1 MKQRYQ
7 QRTQNAGFT
16 FFEVYLALIIFTL
29 MALLV
34 AAVVPMSARSVR
46 YGNDYTQAAT
56 LAMHKVNQLQE
67 AGYENINRNL
77 YTLNA
82 VDGNGTLPTA
92 ANNTTGNQ
100 SGSSTFTTCDNLN
113 TYFVGGV
120 SDPAGTISIAPFTPS
135 ASTVSGATVYS
146 VIQATIQVTWR
157 DVRGRQQTYVTR
169 TFISENPIL

>member
-1 MKQRYQ
+1 MKRGYRQRAQ
-7 QRTQNAGFT
+7 KAGFT
-16 FFEVYLALIIFTL
+16 FFEIYMALIIFTL

-67 AGYENINRNL
+67 SGYTNINRNL
-77 YTLNA
+77 NTLLV
-82 VDGNGTLPTA
+82 VDSNGTLPTA
-92 ANNTTGNQ
+92 ANNVNGDKTGAA
-100 SGSSTFTTCDNLN
+100 TFTDRDELD

-120 SDPAGTISIAPFTPS
+120 SEPSGTITITPFTPS
-135 ASTVSGATVYS
+135 AQVVNS
-146 VIQATIQVTWR
+146 VTSYTIIQATIEVKWR
-157 DVRGRQQTYVTR
+157 DTRGRQQNYVTR